1 MSNDDNRRNL
11 IIGLVVVLVLVAG
24 IFTIGPNLGGQS
36 ATGDVLVYGSVDA
49 EDLQPAIDAFEA
61 KNPEANI
68 EYVRGSP
75 PEVYSRITT
84 ELEAGQKSADMVLLS
99 FPGTLSLVDDGL
111 TIAFSPSEASNYPD
125 DLKDSNGHWYS
136 VLLLGQVITYNT
148 NLVSEDELPTQLSD
162 LTDPKWN
169 GMITMHDYSRGSTST
184 RIWATLA
191 EGELGSD
198 KVIQFLTDLEA
209 NVNPVLQRSTGA
221 QVDEVVRGEYAIGIV
236 GQLHDVVKAKMDG
249 APVEILHLEDFPVMW
264 GPTAG
269 VILESSA
276 NAEGAEAFINF
287 LMSEEGQII
296 IGNVDVRF
304 AALPDV
310 AGEAKHTFDS
320 ALPDDTRT
328 MRYPNDEARSNHGDW
343 TAKFKEIAGA

>member
-1 MSNDDNRRNL
+1 
-11 IIGLVVVLVLVAG
+11 
-24 IFTIGPNLGGQS
+24 
-36 ATGDVLVYGSVDA
+36 
-49 EDLQPAIDAFEA
+49 
-61 KNPEANI
+61 
-68 EYVRGSP
+68 
-75 PEVYSRITT
+75 
-84 ELEAGQKSADMVLLS
+84 MVLLS

-111 TIAFSPSEASNYPD
+111 TRSFSPSEASNYPD

-136 VLLLGQVITYNT
+136 VLILGQVITYNT
-148 NLVSEDELPTQLSD
+148 NLISEDELPKRLSD

-169 GMITMHDYSRGSTST
+169 GKITMHDYSRGSTST

-191 EGELGSD
+191 EGDMGSD

-221 QVDEVVRGEYAIGIV
+221 QTDEVVRGEYAIGIV

-269 VILESSA
+269 VILEA
-276 NAEGAEAFINF
+276 AENPEGSEAFINF
-287 LMSEEGQII
+287 MMSEEGQII

-310 AGEAKHTFDS
+310 EGKTKHTFGS
-320 ALPDDTRT
+320 ALPEDIQMTKHV
-328 MRYPNDEARSNHGDW
+328 PIIVNGLQNS
-343 TAKFKEIAGA
+343 KK

>member
-11 IIGLVVVLVLVAG
+11 IIGLAVVLVLVAG

-84 ELEAGQKSADMVLLS
+84 ELGAGQKSADMVLLS

-111 TIAFSPSEASNYPD
+111 TMAFSPSEASNYPD

-209 NVNPVLQRSTGA
+209 NVDPVLQRSTGA
-221 QVDEVVRGEYAIGIV
+221 QVDEVVRGEYAIGIDCV
-236 GQLHDVVKAKMDG
+236 SCFSSKKYRTRLATPILLYSILTAILPILAFLLSIVINL
-249 APVEILHLEDFPVMW
+249 PVATGILFIR
-264 GPTAG
+264 A
-269 VILESSA
+269 SA
-276 NAEGAEAFINF
+276 
-287 LMSEEGQII
+287 
-296 IGNVDVRF
+296 
-304 AALPDV
+304 
-310 AGEAKHTFDS
+310 
-320 ALPDDTRT
+320 
-328 MRYPNDEARSNHGDW
+328 
-343 TAKFKEIAGA
+343 